1 MAMSVEEAN
10 QILSALE
17 AKLAEVTAR
26 AADLQ
31 TERRKLS
38 FAANT
43 GDRKARAALDDANA
57 ASATADLEIEN
68 CKSAI
73 EESRHRVLS
82 AEREAQLER
91 QAVDAAQAQEIGV
104 RVAERGRRM
113 DAAAAALFGDLAGL
127 FDDLTELHS
136 LGCTHPNH
144 FQLQS
149 LGTRAL
155 KTSLMGVPPLMR
167 REFEHIAPRERRTWG
182 ETTSEFAGA
191 VSRWAGAVSNRAL
204 AKSEEAA

>member
-1 MAMSVEEAN
+1 MNTEAEKET
-10 QILSALE
+10 LSRLE
-17 AKLAEVTAR
+17 ARLVEVTTR
-26 AADLQ
+26 ATALQ
-31 TERRKLS
+31 TERRRLS
-38 FAANT
+38 FEANT
-43 GDRKARAALDDANA
+43 GNTAARKQLDAANA